1 MDNSKPITQN
11 SQLTTHNSQP
21 PTRILVIGSGGR
33 EHAIGWKFAEDFK
46 KKNQELE
53 LFFIPG
59 NAGTAQLGQ
68 NISLKSLEEIRDF
81 AKEEKIDLTFVG
93 PEDELS
99 RGIVDLFQEAGLEI
113 FGPDQK
119 SAHLEASKAFAK
131 DFMNKYGVKTAA
143 YKTFQGPML
152 AIEYLESQEF
162 PIVVKASGLA
172 AGKGVIICQNFEEA
186 KKAVL
191 EIMEDKTFGEAGS
204 EVVIEEYL
212 EGFEASI
219 LSFFNGK
226 EIIPFVSAKDHKKIG
241 EGETGLNT
249 GGMGV
254 LAPNPLFKR
263 EHFDAFESDI
273 LQPTLKGLLEED
285 LLFSGVIF
293 FGLMITSKG
302 VYLLEY
308 NLRMGDPETQ
318 ATLPLL
324 ENDLYEIVKKSNRG
338 EDFKLEFSNQQ
349 ACCVVMVSGGYPL
362 NYEKGFEIRGLEN
375 VQSPYFIAGAQLSD
389 GKVLTSGG
397 RVVNVVG
404 IGETMEEARTIAYEN
419 VKRIHFDYEYYRND
433 IGLD

>member
-1 MDNSKPITQN
+1 MDNSQPITPN
-11 SQLTTHNSQP
+11 SQLPTHNSQP

-46 KKNQELE
+46 KKNQGLE

-226 EIIPFVSAKDHKKIG
+226 EIVPFVSAKDHKKIG

-324 ENDLYEIVKKSNRG
+324 ENDLYEIVRKSNRG

-362 NYEKGFEIRGLEN
+362 NYEKGFEIRGLDK
-375 VQSPYFIAGAQLSD
+375 VDCPYFIAGAQLSD

-419 VKRIHFDYEYYRND
+419 IKRIHFDYEYYRND
-433 IGLD
+433 IGLI

>member
-1 MDNSKPITQN
+1 MND
-11 SQLTTHNSQP
+11 
-21 PTRILVIGSGGR
+21 TRKILIIGSGGR
-33 EHAIGWKFAEDFK
+33 EHAIGWKFKQDSI
-46 KKNQELE
+46 KNGYETE
-53 LFFIPG
+53 LFFASG
-59 NAGTAQLGQ
+59 NAGAAQIGR
-68 NISLKSLEEIRDF
+68 NVSLKSLEEIRDF
-81 AKEEKIDLTFVG
+81 ALNENIDLTFVG

-99 RGIVDLFQEAGLEI
+99 RGIVDLFHEVGLNI
-113 FGPDQK
+113 FGPDKK
-119 SAHLEASKAFAK
+119 SAQLEASKAFAK
-131 DFMNKYGVKTAA
+131 DFMAKHGVKTAK

-172 AGKGVIICQNFEEA
+172 AGKGVIICRDFDEA

-219 LSFFNGK
+219 LSIFNGK

-241 EGETGLNT
+241 ESETGLNT

-254 LAPNPLFKR
+254 IAPNPLFTGA
-263 EHFDAFESDI
+263 HFETFKSDI
-273 LQPTLKGLLEED
+273 LEPTLKGLIADNLI
-285 LLFSGVIF
+285 FSGVIF
-293 FGLMITSKG
+293 FGLMITEKG

-324 ENDLYEIVKKSNRG
+324 ENDLYEIITKSNNG
-338 EDFKLEFSNQQ
+338 ESFELKFSEKQ
-349 ACCVVMVSGGYPL
+349 ACCVVMASGGYPL

-375 VQSPYFIAGAQLSD
+375 VDCPYFIAGAKISE
-389 GKVLTSGG
+389 GKILTSGG
-397 RVVNVVG
+397 RVLNVVG
-404 IGETMEEARTIAYEN
+404 IGSDMEEARKIAYEN
-419 VKRIHFDYEYYRND
+419 TRKIHFDYEYYRND
-433 IGLD
+433 IGIV

>member
-1 MDNSKPITQN
+1 MND
-11 SQLTTHNSQP
+11 
-21 PTRILVIGSGGR
+21 TRKILIIGSGGR
-33 EHAIGWKFAEDFK
+33 EHAIGWKFKQDSI
-46 KKNQELE
+46 KNGYETE
-53 LFFIPG
+53 LFFASG
-59 NAGTAQLGQ
+59 NAGTAQIGQ
-68 NISLKSLEEIRDF
+68 NVSLKSLEEIRDF
-81 AKEEKIDLTFVG
+81 ALNENIDLTFVG

-99 RGIVDLFQEAGLEI
+99 RGIVDLFHEVGLNI
-113 FGPDQK
+113 FGPDKK
-119 SAHLEASKAFAK
+119 SAQLEASKAFAK
-131 DFMNKYGVKTAA
+131 DFMAKHGVKTAK
-143 YKTFQGPML
+143 YKIFQGPML

-172 AGKGVIICQNFEEA
+172 AGKGVIICRDFDEA

-219 LSFFNGK
+219 LSIFNGK

-241 EGETGLNT
+241 ESETGLNT

-254 LAPNPLFKR
+254 IAPNPLFTGA
-263 EHFDAFESDI
+263 HFETFKSDI
-273 LQPTLKGLLEED
+273 LEPTLKGLIADNLI
-285 LLFSGVIF
+285 FSGVIF
-293 FGLMITSKG
+293 FGLMITEKG

-324 ENDLYEIVKKSNRG
+324 ENDLYEIITKSNNG
-338 EDFKLEFSNQQ
+338 ESFELKFSEKQ

-375 VQSPYFIAGAQLSD
+375 VDCPYFIAGAKISE
-389 GKVLTSGG
+389 GKILTSGG
-397 RVVNVVG
+397 RVLNVVG
-404 IGETMEEARTIAYEN
+404 IGSDMEEARKIAYEN
-419 VKRIHFDYEYYRND
+419 TRKIHFDYEYYRND
-433 IGLD
+433 IGLI

>member
-1 MDNSKPITQN
+1 MNTSSIQ
-11 SQLTTHNSQP
+11 H
-21 PTRILVIGSGGR
+21 PTSSTKILIIGSGGR
-33 EHAIGWKFAEDFK
+33 EHAIGWKFSEDFK
-46 KKNQELE
+46 KKGEELE
-53 LFFIPG
+53 LFFVPG
-59 NAGTAQLGQ
+59 NAGTAQIGT
-68 NISLKSLEEIRDF
+68 NVSLNSLEEMRDF
-81 AKEEKIDLTFVG
+81 ASDENIDLTFVG

-99 RGIVDLFQEAGLEI
+99 RGIVDLFQEAGLNV

-119 SAHLEASKAFAK
+119 AAQLEASKAFAK
-131 DFMNKYGVKTAA
+131 DFMAKYDVKTAA

-172 AGKGVIICQNFEEA
+172 AGKGVIICQDFEEA

-191 EIMEDKTFGEAGS
+191 DIMEDKTFGDAGS
-204 EVVIEEYL
+204 EVVIEEFL
-212 EGFEASI
+212 QGFEASI

-226 EIIPFVSAKDHKKIG
+226 EIVPFVSAKDHKKIG

-254 LAPNPLFKR
+254 LTPNPLFKR
-263 EHFDAFESDI
+263 EHFEQFESDI
-273 LQPTLKGLLEED
+273 LQPTLEGLLKED

-293 FGLMITSKG
+293 FGLMISPKG

-324 ENDLYEIVKKSNRG
+324 ENDLYEVVSKSNLG
-338 EDFKLEFSNQQ
+338 ESFELKFSNQQ

-362 NYEKGFEIRGLEN
+362 NYEKGFEIRGLEK
-375 VQSPYFIAGAQLSD
+375 VDCPYFIAGAKLS
-389 GKVLTSGG
+389 GNEMLTSGG
-397 RVVNVVG
+397 RVLNVVG
-404 IGETMEEARTIAYEN
+404 LGQTMEEAREIAYEN
-419 VKRIHFDYEYYRND
+419 IRKIHFDYEYYRND
-433 IGLD
+433 IGLV

>member
-1 MDNSKPITQN
+1 MNIKS
-11 SQLTTHNSQP
+11 TTHNSQFT
-21 PTRILVIGSGGR
+21 TRILIIGSGGR

-46 KKNQELE
+46 KKGENLE

-59 NAGTAQLGQ
+59 NAGTAQIGQ
-68 NISLKSLEEIRDF
+68 NISMNSLEEMLDF
-81 AKEEKIDLTFVG
+81 AKENQIDLTFVG

-99 RGIVDLFQEAGLEI
+99 RGIVDLFQAADLNI

-119 SAHLEASKAFAK
+119 AAQLEASKAFAK
-131 DFMNKYGVKTAA
+131 DFMHKYGVKTAK
-143 YKTFQGPML
+143 YKTFQGPMF

-172 AGKGVIICQNFEEA
+172 AGKGVIICQDFEEA

-191 EIMEDKTFGEAGS
+191 DIMEDKSFGDAGA

-219 LSFFNGK
+219 LSIFNGK

-254 LAPNPLFKR
+254 VAPNPLFKR
-263 EHFDAFESDI
+263 EHFDVFESDI
-273 LQPTLKGLLEED
+273 LKPTLKGLIAEN

-293 FGLMITSKG
+293 FGLMITTKG
-302 VYLLEY
+302 IYLLEY

-318 ATLPLL
+318 TTLPLL
-324 ENDLYEIVKKSNRG
+324 ENDLYEIVSKSNRG
-338 EDFKLEFSNQQ
+338 EDFRLEFSNQQ

-362 NYEKGFEIRGLEN
+362 NYEKGFEIRGLEK
-375 VQSPYFIAGAQLSD
+375 VDCPYFIAGAKESN
-389 GKVLTSGG
+389 GKILTSGG

-404 IGETMEEARTIAYEN
+404 LGENMDEARKVAYEN
-419 VKRIHFDYEYYRND
+419 IKKIHFDYEFYRND
-433 IGLD
+433 IGLI